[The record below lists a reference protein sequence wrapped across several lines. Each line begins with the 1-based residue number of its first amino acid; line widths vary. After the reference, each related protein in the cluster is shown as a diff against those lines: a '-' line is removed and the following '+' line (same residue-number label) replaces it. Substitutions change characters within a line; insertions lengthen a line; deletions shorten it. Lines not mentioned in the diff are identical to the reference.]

1 LEQRIKDRFNDD
13 ILQLALRRYGINEK
27 EIQILDSFESYIYK
41 FKNDSG
47 EFILRISHSIRRNEA
62 LIQGEVDWINYL
74 ADHGISVARAILS
87 KTGKL
92 VEVISDTEDGQFLA
106 TAFVK
111 AEGEPPWE
119 RWTPDLY
126 ESYGELLGKMH
137 SATRQFLPI
146 LPERKRP
153 DWDDPIF
160 NFVEQFLPEDEFLAR
175 KKYKNVCDYV
185 NSLPKNNETYGLI
198 HQDAHGN
205 NLFIDEV
212 GKITL
217 FDFDDCG
224 YSWYINDI
232 AIVLFYNVVET
243 DDWVAF
249 TQAFMSHFLRG
260 YLRHCSLNL
269 ELLKEIPHFLKIRE
283 IELYAVIHRDFDITN
298 IEHDWL
304 NTFMKN
310 RKYNIEHDVPFIDYD
325 FDSLKLLL

>member
-1 LEQRIKDRFNDD
+1 MEQRIKDRFNDH
-13 ILQLALRRYGINEK
+13 ILKEAMQRFGIGEE

-41 FKNDSG
+41 FKNDFG
-47 EFILRISHSIRRNEA
+47 EFILRISHSIRRNES

-87 KTGKL
+87 TAGNL
-92 VEVISDTEDGQFLA
+92 VETIPDAEDGQFLA

-111 AEGEPPWE
+111 AKGNPPWD
-119 RWTPDLY
+119 RWTPGLY

-137 SATRQFLPI
+137 SSSKQFLPI

-153 DWDDPIF
+153 EWDDPIF
-160 NFVEQFLPEDEFLAR
+160 DFVEIFLPEDEFLAR
-175 KKYKNVCDYV
+175 KKYKVVCEYV
-185 NSLPKNNETYGLI
+185 NSLPKDNETYGLI

-205 NLFIDEV
+205 NLFIDED

-232 AIVLFYNVVET
+232 AIVLFYNVM
-243 DDWVAF
+243 DSNDWAAF
-249 TQAFMSHFLRG
+249 TQEFMSHFLRG

-283 IELYAVIHRDFDITN
+283 IELYAVIHRDFDPTN

-304 NTFMKN
+304 NRFMKN
-310 RKYNIEHDVPFIDYD
+310 RKYNIENDVPFIDYD
-325 FDSLKLLL
+325 FDSLKFLL

>member
-1 LEQRIKDRFNDD
+1 LEQRIKDLFNEE
-13 ILQLALRRYGINEK
+13 ILQKTMLRFGIGKNE
-27 EIQILDSFESYIYK
+27 IRILDSFESYIYE
-41 FKNDSG
+41 FKNGSC
-47 EFILRISHSIRRNEA
+47 EYILRISHSIRRDEA

-87 KTGKL
+87 KAGNL
-92 VEVISDTEDGQFLA
+92 VEAIPDQEGGQFLA

-111 AEGEPPWE
+111 AEGGPPWD
-119 RWTPDLY
+119 RWTPGLY

-137 SATRQFLPI
+137 SSTKQFLPI

-153 DWDDPIF
+153 EWDDPIF
-160 NFVEQFLPEDEFLAR
+160 DFVELFLPEDEFLAR
-175 KKYKNVCDYV
+175 KKYKVVCEYV
-185 NSLPKNNETYGLI
+185 NSLTKNKETYGLI

-205 NLFIDEV
+205 NLFIDED

-224 YSWYINDI
+224 YNWFINDI
-232 AIVLFYNVVET
+232 AIVLFYNVVES
-243 DDWVAF
+243 DDWAAF
-249 TQAFMSHFLRG
+249 TQEFMTHFLRG

-283 IELYAVIHRDFDITN
+283 IELYAVIYRDFDPTN

-304 NTFMKN
+304 NRFMKN
-310 RKYNIEHDVPFIDYD
+310 RKYNIENDVPFIDYD
-325 FDSLKLLL
+325 FDSLKLLI